1 MLRYATVWFPFRFAQ
16 VVSGIVRAALVAT
29 MVLATTLPSQAQ
41 VEQRDE
47 IDPWEGY
54 NRWMFNFN
62 DGADRLII
70 KPVARGYDFIMPEV
84 APKRKQIA

>member
-1 MLRYATVWFPFRFAQ
+1 M
-16 VVSGIVRAALVAT
+16 RAALVAT
-29 MVLATTLPSQAQ
+29 IVLATTLPSQAQ
-41 VEQRDE
+41 VERRDE

-62 DGADRLII
+62 DGADRMII

-84 APKRKQIA
+84 CLLYTSPSPRDVEEARMPSSA